1 MAKSSDEIQQLLD
14 DKQEKNEE
22 AQGAEKWA
30 PEAGE
35 MLQGIITKTGWFDG
49 GPYEP
54 SLWILVK
61 DIADGETKRVYAS
74 TVLLGQLREEMPKM
88 GSGVA
93 IRYEGRKPTQD
104 GSRKYHSWTF
114 ALVSD
119 KNGVVHTDENYWKE
133 HGVYR
138 GAAVGAQNAS
148 QGVASDASDLSDGD
162 FF

>member
-1 MAKSSDEIQQLLD
+1 MTKDNDEIQKLLD
-14 DKQEKNEE
+14 DKQAKNDE

-35 MLQGIITKTGWFDG
+35 MLQGIITKTGWYDG
-49 GPYEP
+49 GSYSP

-61 DIADGETKRVYAS
+61 DISSGETVRVYAS

-119 KNGVVHTDENYWKE
+119 KNGVVHTDESYWKE

-138 GAAVGAQNAS
+138 GAALGAQNAS
-148 QGVASDASDLSDGD
+148 QGVASDASDMNETD

>member
-1 MAKSSDEIQQLLD
+1 LAKSSDDIQQLLD

-22 AQGAEKWA
+22 AQGAEKWS

-35 MLQGIITKTGWFDG
+35 MLQGIITKTGWYDG
-49 GPYEP
+49 GAYDP

-61 DIADGETKRVYAS
+61 NIADGETVRLYAT
-74 TVLLGQLREEMPKM
+74 TVLLNQLREEMPKM
-88 GSGVA
+88 GSGIA

-104 GSRKYHSWTF
+104 GSRKYHSWTL
-114 ALVSD
+114 ALVPD
-119 KNGVVHTDENYWKE
+119 KSGVVHTDEAYWKE

-148 QGVASDASDLSDGD
+148 QGATSVASDMNETD

>member
-1 MAKSSDEIQQLLD
+1 MAKEADEIQQLLD
-14 DKQEKNEE
+14 DKQAKNEE

-30 PEAGE
+30 PEAGD
-35 MLQGIITKTGWFDG
+35 MLQGIVTKTGWYDG
-49 GPYEP
+49 GSYAP

-61 DIADGETKRVYAS
+61 DISDGETKRVYAS
-74 TVLLGQLREEMPKM
+74 TVLANQLREEMPRM

-104 GSRKYHSWTF
+104 GSRKYHAWTL
-114 ALVSD
+114 ALVPD
-119 KNGVVHTDENYWKE
+119 KDGTVYKDENYWKE

-138 GAAVGAQNAS
+138 GAAETAQNAT
-148 QGVASDASDLSDGD
+148 QGVTSDASDMSEVD

>member
-1 MAKSSDEIQQLLD
+1 MTKDNDEIQKRLD
-14 DKQEKNEE
+14 EKREKNEE
-22 AQGAEKWA
+22 VQGAEKWA

-49 GPYEP
+49 GPYDP

-119 KNGVVHTDENYWKE
+119 KNVVLHTDEAYWKE

-138 GAAVGAQNAS
+138 GAAVGAQTVY
-148 QGVASDASDLSDGD
+148 QVVASDASDLSDGD

>member
-1 MAKSSDEIQQLLD
+1 MTKDNDEIQKLLD
-14 DKQEKNEE
+14 DKMEKNEE
-22 AQGAEKWA
+22 VQGAEKWA

-88 GSGVA
+88 GSGIA

-104 GSRKYHSWTF
+104 GSRKYHSWTL
-114 ALVSD
+114 ALVPD
-119 KNGVVHTDENYWKE
+119 KSGVVHTDEAYWKE

-138 GAAVGAQNAS
+138 GSASGAQNAS
-148 QGVASDASDLSDGD
+148 QGAASDASELSDGD

>member
-1 MAKSSDEIQQLLD
+1 MAQSDDNIQQLLD
-14 DKQEKNEE
+14 DKQAKNEE

-30 PEAGE
+30 PEEGD
-35 MLQGIITKTGWFDG
+35 MLQGIITKTGWYDG
-49 GPYEP
+49 GSYAP

-74 TVLLGQLREEMPKM
+74 TVLANQLREEMPKM

-104 GSRKYHSWTF
+104 GSRKYHAWTL
-114 ALVSD
+114 ALVPD
-119 KNGVVHTDENYWKE
+119 KEGTVYRDAAYWTEN
-133 HGVYR
+133 GVYR
-138 GAAVGAQNAS
+138 GS
-148 QGVASDASDLSDGD
+148 QGATEAVTSDASDMSEVD